1 VSSVIFPLPSPSGPP
16 PLNGDP
22 ILLVEDNP
30 DDVTFIMRAF
40 KKNNITNKIVVVT
53 DGEQAL
59 GLLLPPDRAAPPRM
73 SVVLLDVKL
82 PKIDGLEVLRT
93 IRADFRTQTLPVVVL
108 TTSNEERDIVASYR
122 LGANSF
128 VRKPMQFTEFVD
140 ATRIIGLYWLLVN
153 LPAPGPTNG
162 S

>member
-1 VSSVIFPLPSPSGPP
+1 MSFM
-16 PLNGDP
+16 NGDP

-30 DDVTFIMRAF
+30 DDVTFIRRAF
-40 KKNNITNKIVVVT
+40 KKNGITNRIVVAP

-59 GLLLPPDRAAPPRM
+59 ALLLPREGAPPRL

-140 ATRIIGLYWLLVN
+140 ATRILGLYWLLVN